1 MLALECQEKERKTY
15 YLYIDE
21 FQDFACNPGSA
32 ETFSQMLSQVR
43 KFGLYMILA
52 NQSIAQLSS
61 GLQIALGNAQTIISF
76 RISRSDAEVL
86 ARVLGKVN
94 PNFIKHDSQTEV
106 QHPVYAPLQEQ
117 WEEFIQQLTN
127 QKVRQ
132 FTVKTADDRLASI
145 WSLNMKTPKHSFSK
159 LETTIEKLMEQQGNS
174 YHSLQEK
181 LIKTGNPITPQSL
194 FAY

>member
-1 MLALECQEKERKTY
+1 
-15 YLYIDE
+15 
-21 FQDFACNPGSA
+21 
-32 ETFSQMLSQVR
+32 
-43 KFGLYMILA
+43 MIFA
-52 NQSIAQLSS
+52 NQSITQLSR
-61 GLQIALGNAQTIISF
+61 GLQIALGNVQTIIAF
-76 RISRSDAEVL
+76 RISRPDAEVL
-86 ARVLGKVN
+86 VRVLGKVD
-94 PNFIKHDSQTEV
+94 PSSIKHDSQTDI

-117 WEEFIQQLTN
+117 WEGFIQQLTN

-181 LIKTGNPITPQSL
+181 IIRKDKNLISQPYYA
-194 FAY
+194 F

>member
-1 MLALECQEKERKTY
+1 M
-15 YLYIDE
+15 
-21 FQDFACNPGSA
+21 
-32 ETFSQMLSQVR
+32 
-43 KFGLYMILA
+43 KFGLHMISA
-52 NQSIAQLSS
+52 NQSIAQLSR

-86 ARVLGKVN
+86 ARALGKVD
-94 PNFIKHDSQTEV
+94 PNFIKHNSQNDI

-117 WEEFIQQLTN
+117 WEGFIQQLTN

-145 WSLNMKTPKHSFSK
+145 WSLKMKTPKQSFSK

-174 YHSLQEK
+174 YHSLQEN
-181 LIKTGNPITPQSL
+181 LIQPIQPISQQSIY
-194 FAY
+194 A

>member
-1 MLALECQEKERKTY
+1 VSGTKN
-15 YLYIDE
+15 
-21 FQDFACNPGSA
+21 FACHPGSA
-32 ETFSQMLSQVR
+32 EAFSQMLSQVR
-43 KFGLYMILA
+43 KFGLHMILA
-52 NQSIAQLSS
+52 NQSITQLSR

-76 RISRSDAEVL
+76 RISRYDAEVL
-86 ARVLGKVN
+86 ARVLGKVD
-94 PNFIKHDSQTEV
+94 PNSIKHDSQTDI

-117 WEEFIQQLTN
+117 WEGFIQQLTN

-181 LIKTGNPITPQSL
+181 IIRKDKNLISQPYYA
-194 FAY
+194 F

>member
-1 MLALECQEKERKTY
+1 M
-15 YLYIDE
+15 
-21 FQDFACNPGSA
+21 
-32 ETFSQMLSQVR
+32 
-43 KFGLYMILA
+43 KFGLHMVLA
-52 NQSIAQLSS
+52 NQSTAQISR
-61 GLQIALGNAQTIISF
+61 GLQIALGNAQTIIAF

-86 ARVLGKVN
+86 ARVLGKVD

-117 WEEFIQQLTN
+117 WEGFIQQLTN

-145 WSLNMKTPKHSFSK
+145 WSLNMKTPKQSFCK
-159 LETTIEKLMEQQGNS
+159 LEATIEKLMEQQGNS

-181 LIKTGNPITPQSL
+181 LIRDDSNNSRQPIY
-194 FAY
+194 AY